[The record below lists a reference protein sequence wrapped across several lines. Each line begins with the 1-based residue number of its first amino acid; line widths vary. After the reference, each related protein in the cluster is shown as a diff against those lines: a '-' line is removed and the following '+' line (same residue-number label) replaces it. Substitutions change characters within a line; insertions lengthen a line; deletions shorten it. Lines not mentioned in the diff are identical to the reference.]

1 MKTLRILVSSIALI
15 MFILLSPNV
24 SLQAQAMVTLDNT
37 MWDITVVE
45 TEMMGSIHISTADF
59 AFSSGEL
66 TISNWIYNVDPG
78 TYQEKIT
85 KNSIS
90 FTALLQKLGTYPP
103 QICLV
108 IGTATPEQ
116 IVGVMYN
123 PNQSGHMMNKD
134 YYLFAGKP
142 MPMSE

>member
-1 MKTLRILVSSIALI
+1 
-15 MFILLSPNV
+15 V
-24 SLQAQAMVTLDNT
+24 SLQAQEMTTLDNT

-45 TEMMGSIHISTADF
+45 TEMMGGIHISTADF
-59 AFSSGEL
+59 TFGNGEL
-66 TISNWIYNVDPG
+66 TISDWIYNVDPG
-78 TYQEKIT
+78 SYQEKQT

-90 FTALLQKLGTYPP
+90 FTARLQKLGTYPP
-103 QICLV
+103 QIFLV
-108 IGTATPEQ
+108 VGTATAERM
-116 IVGVMYN
+116 IGVMYN